1 MGSLAGLHK
10 MKWFEQNLCINCV
23 CTHPTSVLTETF
35 TIILQNSSNICLF
48 KFWNDDAYFNVT
60 VLFPSW
66 QSSLFCFSVLNF
78 FFMFPTFLAHGQ
90 FKKLWLFP
98 FYYFCSFWLK
108 RIGRREPLAFSKVYF
123 TVIKLA
129 TAFSSNN
136 SFIHSTN
143 RPRALLLSRAGLHAR
158 DILMNKAWPHP

>member
-1 MGSLAGLHK
+1 M
-10 MKWFEQNLCINCV
+10 NCV
-23 CTHPTSVLTETF
+23 STHPTFVLTETF

-48 KFWNDDAYFNVT
+48 KFRNEDANFNVT

-66 QSSLFCFSVLNF
+66 QNSLFCFSVLKF
-78 FFMFPTFLAHGQ
+78 FLMFPTFLAHGQ

-98 FYYFCSFWLK
+98 CLK
-108 RIGRREPLAFSKVYF
+108 KFLFILIKKNRKEGPLAFSKVYF

-143 RPRALLLSRAGLHAR
+143 RPRALILRNAGLHAR
-158 DILMNKAWPHP
+158 DILMNKA